1 MPNET
6 KWRRYPKSLF
16 LAISGILMLMMT
28 TIAYADEYNFF
39 FDKPKSGEA
48 EANESAPATAAAPI
62 PAAEP
67 VRAANGPVIINN
79 NISVPHTTVA
89 PAASPGVAMA
99 AVVAEG
105 AAAPSRPRLRL
116 GISAIALNLPK
127 QVSAI
132 GADTVQGMLF
142 SIGYRFE
149 PTFGLNGYVGQSRNT
164 GSRTIGGLDFEWFPL
179 NFAIGDS
186 GGGIEL
192 GPLAGAN
199 NFYGRIDRVD
209 ALHAGARLNANF
221 GPHFTVSL
229 AGKVGKGMEF
239 GELGITV
246 NL

>member
-1 MPNET
+1 
-6 KWRRYPKSLF
+6 
-16 LAISGILMLMMT
+16 MLMMT

-48 EANESAPATAAAPI
+48 GANESSPATAAAPI

-79 NISVPHTTVA
+79 NISVPHTSVA
-89 PAASPGVAMA
+89 PAGSPAVA
-99 AVVAEG
+99 VTAEG
-105 AAAPSRPRLRL
+105 TPAPTRPRLRL
-116 GISAIALNLPK
+116 GVSAIALNLPK
-127 QVSAI
+127 QVSTI
-132 GADTVQGMLF
+132 SADTVQGMLF
-142 SIGYRFE
+142 SLGYRFE
-149 PTFGLNGYVGQSRNT
+149 PTFGLNAYVGQSLNT

-209 ALHAGARLNANF
+209 ALHAGARLNANL